1 MQSRLQR
8 ELCNGWESGV
18 CMNYTA
24 DCWPRDRIHHTQI
37 EVMQAT
43 GSDPARED
51 SEQSTSGIQLRSH
64 KTTS

>member
-1 MQSRLQR
+1 
-8 ELCNGWESGV
+8 
-18 CMNYTA
+18 MNYTT